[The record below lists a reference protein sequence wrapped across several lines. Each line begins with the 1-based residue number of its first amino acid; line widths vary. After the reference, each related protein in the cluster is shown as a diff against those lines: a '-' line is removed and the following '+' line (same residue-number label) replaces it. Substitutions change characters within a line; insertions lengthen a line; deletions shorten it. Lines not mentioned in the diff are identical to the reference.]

1 VIFVGENKGILVMA
15 DVQKWA
21 VDVMGENFL
30 DLDFKVSSSASGVC

>member
-1 VIFVGENKGILVMA
+1 MA

-30 DLDFKVSSSASGVC
+30 DLDFRVALMMDWRASIRTAPLG